1 MIFEKKIIYIIFS
14 VKRNKKMNTE
24 ITAAQKTALLKLP
37 GFKEIQKQ
45 YAKEAKM
52 EGGRRKRMRGRGFWD
67 DVGNWFVQAGKDIN
81 QFLKDTK
88 IVSNVAAYALPI
100 LGTMG
105 AALLS
110 ANPLAATA
118 GGIAGKSAADYIRSQ
133 GYGKMMRG
141 GELSNKLVI
150 NPPGQ
155 RLMGKGIFEDVLY
168 AAAPLASL
176 SISNAQN
183 TLSKVKKMTGKGM
196 SFGFNGQPQKDTAPV
211 HSGVMRNM
219 KGSGAAQNYRLKH
232 GNVHGMKK
240 TMVGNGGIP
249 YGSISSEFGN
259 VQF

>member
-1 MIFEKKIIYIIFS
+1 MS
-14 VKRNKKMNTE
+14 SE
-24 ITAAQKTALLKLP
+24 ITAAQKSALLKLP
-37 GFKEIQKQ
+37 GFKDIQKQ
-45 YAKEAKM
+45 YAKESKM
-52 EGGRRKRMRGRGFWD
+52 EGGRIRRMRGRGFWD
-67 DVGNWFVQAGKDIN
+67 DVGAWFVQAGKDVN

-100 LGTMG
+100 LGAMG
-105 AALLS
+105 GALLTV
-110 ANPLAATA
+110 NPLGATA

-133 GYGKMMRG
+133 GYGKTHGGKMMRG

-168 AAAPLASL
+168 TAAPLASL

-183 TLSKVKKMTGKGM
+183 ALSKVKKMTGKG
-196 SFGFNGQPQKDTAPV
+196 SGKTFGFSGQEQQNMAPV
-211 HSGVMRNM
+211 HTGIMRNM
-219 KGSGAAQNYRLKH
+219 KGSGMAAQSYKLKQ

-240 TMVGNGGIP
+240 TMIGNGGIP